1 MIDSGTVMPV
11 SELNRRVRLTLD
23 HEFPLL
29 WVTGEVSNLTRAAS
43 GHLYFS
49 LKDETAQARCVMFR
63 SRAQVIPWRLENGQQ
78 VEVRALVTL
87 YEARGDFQLAVEGIR
102 RAGLGRLFE
111 AFARLKE
118 RLELEGMFSA
128 DRKKL
133 RPRLPRALGIV
144 SSPQAAALQD
154 VIAAIAR
161 RAPHLPL
168 FLYPTPVQGEGA
180 AASIAEAIRIAG
192 VRREADI
199 LLVVRGGGSIEDLW
213 SFNEEIVARA
223 LADCPLPTISGIG
236 HESDVTIADLAAD
249 LRAATPTAAAELATQ
264 GWQDATAEVGELH
277 RALVRATEH
286 RLTNAQQALDRLS
299 AHLVHPATRL
309 NMASESLKLIASR
322 LKASMAKLNAS
333 TTTRLHN
340 SAMELSRKAPRIDA
354 RAARVVLL
362 WQRLVANF
370 DRQQTARSS
379 SVARIADALGHLNH
393 EAILARGYAVVRDE
407 KGEVVFDPG
416 KLNIGQTI
424 NLRLA
429 AGEVD
434 ANVVATRPA

>member
-1 MIDSGTVMPV
+1 MPV

-63 SRAQVIPWRLENGQQ
+63 SRAQGIPWRLENGQQ

-87 YEARGDFQLAVEGIR
+87 YEARGDFQLAVEGMR

-180 AASIAEAIRIAG
+180 SASIAEAIRIAG

-264 GWQDATAEVGELH
+264 GWQDAAAEVGELH

-379 SVARIADALGHLNH
+379 SVARIADALGHLNP

>member
-1 MIDSGTVMPV
+1 MPV